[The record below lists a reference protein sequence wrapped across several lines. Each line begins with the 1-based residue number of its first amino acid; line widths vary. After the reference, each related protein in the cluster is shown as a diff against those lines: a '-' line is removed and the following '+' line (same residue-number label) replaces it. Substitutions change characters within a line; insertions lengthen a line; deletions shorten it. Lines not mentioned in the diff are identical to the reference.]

1 MGVTAAKI
9 TPLPSEAC
17 ALVREVEVALPQ
29 AFALASGDRLTATTL
44 KARLHGPETGP
55 LVVVAGGISAGRAVT
70 DAKSGTGW
78 WTWAVRDAGPIDT
91 RRVRVLAVDWLPSV
105 DQTDIVTI
113 TTHDQARLLGLVLD
127 ALGEARID
135 AFVGSSYGGC
145 VGLAFAELFPDLIGQ
160 LTIISAA
167 HRAHPAATAWRGIQR
182 RLLALG
188 QAHGFE
194 QDAIALS
201 RQLAMATYRSR
212 EEFDLRFGGAP
223 NPERAGQSFGI
234 CDYLVARGDAYR
246 DATSAAR
253 WISLSDSLDRHSVEP
268 EAVSVPATVIGFS
281 SDQLVPVEDSRELA
295 RRLARLERLIEAPSL
310 FGHDA
315 FLKERSF
322 VSEALRSALSP
333 LTAPLKDLA
342 A

>member
-9 TPLPSEAC
+9 TSLPSEAC
-17 ALVREVEVALPQ
+17 ALVREVEVALPTE
-29 AFALASGDRLTATTL
+29 FVLASGDRLSTSTL
-44 KARLHGPETGP
+44 KARLHGPEAGP
-55 LVVVAGGISAGRAVT
+55 LIVAAGGISAGRAVADT
-70 DAKSGTGW
+70 ETAEGW
-78 WTWAVRDAGPIDT
+78 WSWAVRDAGPIDT
-91 RRVRVLAVDWLPSV
+91 RRVRVLAVDWLPTA
-105 DQTDIVTI
+105 DQADVVTI
-113 TTHDQARLLGLVLD
+113 TTHDQARLLALVLE

-135 AFVGSSYGGC
+135 AFVGASYGGC

-160 LTIISAA
+160 LTVISAA

-188 QAHGFE
+188 RTHGFE

-223 NPERAGQSFGI
+223 SPERAGQTFGI

-246 DATSAAR
+246 DATSTAR
-253 WISLSDSLDRHSVEP
+253 WISLSDSLDRHTVEP
-268 EAVSVPATVIGFS
+268 EALSVSATVIGFT
-281 SDQLVPVEDSRELA
+281 SDQLVPVEDSRALA
-295 RRLARLERLIEAPSL
+295 QRLARLERLIEAPSL

-322 VSEALRSALSP
+322 VSDALRSALSP
-333 LTAPLKDLA
+333 LTASLKDLA